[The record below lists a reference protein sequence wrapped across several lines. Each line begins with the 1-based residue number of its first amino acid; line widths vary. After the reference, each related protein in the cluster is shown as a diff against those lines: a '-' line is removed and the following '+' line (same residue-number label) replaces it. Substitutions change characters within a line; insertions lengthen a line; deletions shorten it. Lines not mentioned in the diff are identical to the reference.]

1 MDRKLTQ
8 RGNAMKAWV
17 VSIFPIIVSVV
28 FLTPLVCHAQAAPK
42 RWVEPPPAAPL
53 PLPEQDPR
61 QPQPPA
67 QQPQKR
73 QLPSPAQEKLK
84 QLKQYTEK
92 LRQGPADQDLREKT
106 IALALSMKPSPP
118 TPEEAERRIV
128 RGIEYLK
135 KATDA
140 AGNQRAIAEL
150 EEAVAI
156 APWEATAYYHLGE
169 AQEKAGLHAEAI
181 RSLKLYLLAAPDAK
195 NARAVKN
202 RIYAIEV
209 DMEVATSKPARPGA
223 GSALP
228 TPPPFSE
235 HEKELPVI
243 KVTALNRAQFSLFEG
258 AWYYQE
264 TLRGESSAI
273 HAFTIGKTPNGDL
286 VAMPPRRGADSVAAV
301 PVFEISGRNL
311 KIYFQWKVTNEAGYW
326 KAEQYDL
333 AFSEDGKALSG
344 SYSLKTSKGKSAYLD
359 MVLFRK

>member
-1 MDRKLTQ
+1 
-8 RGNAMKAWV
+8 MKARV

-28 FLTPLVCHAQAAPK
+28 FLTPLVCHAQATPK

-61 QPQPPA
+61 QPQP
-67 QQPQKR
+67 QKR
-73 QLPSPAQEKLK
+73 QQPSPSQEKLK

-92 LRQGPADQDLREKT
+92 LRQEPADQDLREKT

-135 KATDA
+135 KTADS
-140 AGNQRAIAEL
+140 AGYQRAIAEL
-150 EEAVAI
+150 DEAISI
-156 APWEATAYYHLGE
+156 APWNAAAYYHLGE

-181 RSLKLYLLAAPDAK
+181 RNLKLFLLAAPDAK
-195 NARAVKN
+195 NTRAVKN

-209 DMEVATSKPARPGA
+209 EMEVATSKHARPGA
-223 GSALP
+223 ESASPTPQP
-228 TPPPFSE
+228 TPPSSLE
-235 HEKELPVI
+235 RGKGLPII
-243 KVTALNRAQFSLFEG
+243 KVTALNRAPLSLFEG

-273 HAFTIGKTPNGDL
+273 HAFTIGKTPDGDL

-311 KIYFQWKVTNEAGYW
+311 RISFQWKVTGEAGYW
-326 KAEQYDL
+326 KTEQYDL

-344 SYSLKTSKGKSAYLD
+344 SYSLKTSKGKNAYLD

>member
-17 VSIFPIIVSVV
+17 VSIFPIMVSAV

-53 PLPEQDPR
+53 PLPEQGPR
-61 QPQPPA
+61 QPH
-67 QQPQKR
+67 PQKR
-73 QLPSPAQEKLK
+73 QQPSPPQGKLK
-84 QLKQYTEK
+84 LLRQYTEK
-92 LRQGPADQDLREKT
+92 LRQEPADRNVREKT

-118 TPEEAERRIV
+118 TPEEAERHIV
-128 RGIEYLK
+128 RGIAFLK
-135 KATDA
+135 KGSDPAEY
-140 AGNQRAIAEL
+140 RKAILEL
-150 EEAVAI
+150 EEAISI
-156 APWEATAYYHLGE
+156 APWNAAAYYRLGE
-169 AQEKAGLHAEAI
+169 AQEKSGLYAEAI
-181 RSLKLYLLAAPDAK
+181 KSLKLSLLAAPNAK

-209 DMEVATSKPARPGA
+209 DMEVATSKHARPGA
-223 GSALP
+223 ESASP
-228 TPPPFSE
+228 TPPPFTE
-235 HEKELPVI
+235 HEKKLPII
-243 KVTALNRAQFSLFEG
+243 KVTAHNRAPLSLFEG

-273 HAFTIGKTPNGDL
+273 HAFTIGKTPDGDL

-311 KIYFQWKVTNEAGYW
+311 KISFQWKVTSEAVYW
-326 KAEQYDL
+326 KTEQYDL
-333 AFSEDGKALSG
+333 AFLEDGKTLSG
-344 SYSLKTSKGKSAYLD
+344 SYSLKTSKGKNAYLD

>member
-53 PLPEQDPR
+53 PLPEQYPQQPKQRQKRR
-61 QPQPPA
+61 QPS
-67 QQPQKR
+67 
-73 QLPSPAQEKLK
+73 PSQEKLR
-84 QLKQYTEK
+84 QLRQYTEK
-92 LRQGPADQDLREKT
+92 LRQEPVDQDLREKT

-118 TPEEAERRIV
+118 TPEEAERHIV
-128 RGIEYLK
+128 RGIEYFK
-135 KATDA
+135 KATDV
-140 AGNQRAIAEL
+140 AGYQRAIAEL

-156 APWEATAYYHLGE
+156 APWNATAYYHLGE
-169 AQEKAGLHAEAI
+169 AQEKAGLYAEAI

-209 DMEVATSKPARPGA
+209 DMEVAASKPARPGA
-223 GSALP
+223 GSAPP
-228 TPPPFSE
+228 TPTPFSE
-235 HEKELPVI
+235 REKELPII
-243 KVTALNRAQFSLFEG
+243 KVTAKNRGQLSVFEG

-273 HAFTIGKTPNGDL
+273 HAFTIGKTPEGDL
-286 VAMPPRRGADSVAAV
+286 VAMPPRRSADSVAAV

-311 KIYFQWKVTNEAGYW
+311 KISFLWKVTSEAGYW
-326 KAEQYDL
+326 KTEQYDL
-333 AFSEDGKALSG
+333 AFSEDGKAFSG
-344 SYSLKTSKGKSAYLD
+344 SYSLKTSKGKNAYLD